1 MRLLPRQVQFYYKYG
16 FFNQADDAPRF
27 GILSETPSI
36 SGWIRYRLRRFF
48 AGISAVNH
56 PSVIRVIAFPGT
68 QLAEQLHYIG
78 GTSDQEPYGCGGTE
92 SEAQHH
98 ISPPQPQPVQ
108 WLPAENEMA
117 KRSGDK
123 NGRPEQ
129 SPQER
134 REEEQAVE
142 TGELVGQT

>member
-1 MRLLPRQVQFYYKYG
+1 MVV
-16 FFNQADDAPRF
+16 AAP
-27 GILSETPSI
+27 SPKPSI
-36 SGWIRYRLRRFF
+36 TY
-48 AGISAVNH
+48 
-56 PSVIRVIAFPGT
+56 P
-68 QLAEQLHYIG
+68 
-78 GTSDQEPYGCGGTE
+78 
-92 SEAQHH
+92 
-98 ISPPQPQPVQ
+98 PPQPQPVQ